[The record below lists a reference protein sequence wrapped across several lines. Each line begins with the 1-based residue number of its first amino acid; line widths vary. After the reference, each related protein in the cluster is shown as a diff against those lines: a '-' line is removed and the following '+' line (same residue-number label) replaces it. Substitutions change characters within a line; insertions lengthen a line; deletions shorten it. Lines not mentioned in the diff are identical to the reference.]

1 VSQFIKDKYHKSQN
15 SNQLSTMDTP
25 EHNKGDLLDR
35 NDKDN
40 RGGKSKKR
48 DRSNKKNGILKNT
61 NANRNGLSTGS
72 LAKPRNTLQSSA
84 GHSTAASGGR
94 KGRRDTR
101 GVDFDDSD
109 L

>member
-1 VSQFIKDKYHKSQN
+1 MSQFIKDKYHKSQN

-25 EHNKGDLLDR
+25 EHNKGDLLDSGTS
-35 NDKDN
+35 
-40 RGGKSKKR
+40 GGKSKKR